1 MVKFWEGLV
10 VGAVIGVAIGIF
22 GTVVAMKAT
31 KDREFDEEHE
41 EELAEHMDAM
51 NRDIARKGAT
61 DISRHEAINVSDS
74 ALSSFDDE
82 AECFDPDVL
91 TPMKASIKPSA
102 FEYEGART
110 FIITREE
117 FDSPFEEF
125 EKFEVDYDI
134 TNDILYDEAGDPV
147 PVEVLASKPIID
159 RFYDANGCNTVY
171 IRNMGLDLD
180 YRITKVDGHG
190 NMVSFRP
197 RTSEEE
203 YEAIEEAEVA
213 KKEGVD

>member
-1 MVKFWEGLV
+1 MIKFWEGLV
-10 VGAVIGVAIGIF
+10 IGAVIGVALGIV

-31 KDREFDEEHE
+31 KDREFDELYE
-41 EELAEHMDAM
+41 EELAEHVDAM
-51 NRDIARKGAT
+51 NRAKSGETGTRT
-61 DISRHEAINVSDS
+61 DDDRYIVEDS
-74 ALSSFDDE
+74 V
-82 AECFDPDVL
+82 FDPDVL
-91 TPMKASIKPSA
+91 TPMDPVTKNNA
-102 FEYEGART
+102 FEYENART
-110 FIITREE
+110 LIITREE
-117 FDSPFEEF
+117 FDNPFEEF
-125 EKFEVDYDI
+125 EKLEVVYDI

-180 YRITKVDGHG
+180 YQITKVDGHG